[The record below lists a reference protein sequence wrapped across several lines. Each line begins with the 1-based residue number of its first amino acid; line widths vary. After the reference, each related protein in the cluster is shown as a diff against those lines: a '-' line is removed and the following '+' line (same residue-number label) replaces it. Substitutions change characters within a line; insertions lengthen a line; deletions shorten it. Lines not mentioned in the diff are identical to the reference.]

1 MKDILQLLEND
12 SRLTVPQLALML
24 EKDEKEI
31 KEEIDKYE
39 KEGIIVGYPTLIDWD
54 KTGREHVSA
63 IIELKVTPARD
74 RGFDYIAEKIYN
86 YPEVK
91 SLSLMSG
98 GYDLMVIIEGKTMR
112 EIAFFVADKLS
123 TLDGVVST
131 ATHFFLKKYKDE
143 GIIYEQQEKDERGF
157 EI

>member
-1 MKDILQLLEND
+1 MKNLLQLLEND
-12 SRLTVPQLALML
+12 SRLTAKQLAVML
-24 EKDEKEI
+24 NKDENEI
-31 KEEIDKYE
+31 KNEIDAYE
-39 KEGIIVGYPTLIDWD
+39 KNGVIVGYPALINWD
-54 KTGREHVSA
+54 KTDREYVSA
-63 IIELKVTPARD
+63 VIELKVMPAKD

-123 TLDGVVST
+123 TLDGVIST

-143 GIIYEQQEKDERGF
+143 GIIYEQSEKDERGF
-157 EI
+157 EV